1 MAKGFVTKKI
11 MVKFAGSPCIHHC
24 PGFSCLHAHPPLHRF
39 NKWDQNDHA
48 NVIIQ
53 SVFHSTLE
61 IFSQCAFLTSFSR
74 SKGGAFPDRLLL
86 FCQLVD
92 NPAGERDLPSK
103 CQQSKALNFFFTGAW
118 SSGLLNINDDNL
130 QIFLAPENFAWF
142 TTNYVLCLGCLM
154 NAIVVR
160 CRHISI
166 IFFAKL
172 QQKIRPSVYHIC
184 DRFGRTVWCFILSTD
199 WPHSFFTLS
208 PLLLFMLS
216 GLTNLSYR

>member
-1 MAKGFVTKKI
+1 MFLKISLQRWRRPSSRGSACLCLWDPRHSPLPVPHPSRPKHGTNKYRLVQVTKWQKGLWQKKI
-11 MVKFAGSPCIHHC
+11 MVKFAGSSCIHHR

-103 CQQSKALNFFFTGAW
+103 CQQSNGSLFFFHG
-118 SSGLLNINDDNL
+118 GL
-130 QIFLAPENFAWF
+130 IFRFA
-142 TTNYVLCLGCLM
+142 
-154 NAIVVR
+154 
-160 CRHISI
+160 S
-166 IFFAKL
+166 
-172 QQKIRPSVYHIC
+172 
-184 DRFGRTVWCFILSTD
+184 
-199 WPHSFFTLS
+199 
-208 PLLLFMLS
+208 
-216 GLTNLSYR
+216 

>member
-1 MAKGFVTKKI
+1 MRIPLFI
-11 MVKFAGSPCIHHC
+11 GSTNGINWSCKCHNTTR
-24 PGFSCLHAHPPLHRF
+24 FSLQLG
-39 NKWDQNDHA
+39 
-48 NVIIQ
+48 
-53 SVFHSTLE
+53 
-61 IFSQCAFLTSFSR
+61 IFSQGAFLTSFSR

-86 FCQLVD
+86 FCQLVN
-92 NPAGERDLPSK
+92 NPAGEREGDLPSK
-103 CQQSKALNFFFTGAW
+103 CQQSNGSLFVFF
-118 SSGLLNINDDNL
+118 LIKNDDNL

-172 QQKIRPSVYHIC
+172 QQKTRPSVYHIC